1 MTDMTVALRVFAETQ
16 GAQTGLRQMAEA
28 LRAMGIGAKA
38 AAVDSAGAAL
48 RSATAWTGAGNTIS
62 GSMTAIGRALE
73 AGVPDLSALLRDQA
87 AEMTDTALAS
97 AEAAAGVA
105 ELRAMLHPLAGAAQA
120 ARDGLAEVALAEEM
134 GALTA
139 QEAAALSDRLSRALI
154 EVARAADAAGL
165 PLDGLGPSGRAAATG
180 LQQLIE
186 AQAGV
191 SAASPIAEWLQQGQ
205 ALDDL
210 RARFSPVYAEAR
222 RLVTEMA
229 QVADAERE
237 GAISARE
244 AALALDR
251 LETALAQVQAQA
263 AAAGVS
269 LESLGLPARG
279 AATDMQ
285 RLIEAQ
291 TGVTRATEG
300 SIAAQLR
307 QGQMLDEL
315 RARFNPVF
323 ATQQRYEQELRD
335 IAEAERLT
343 AITAREAADA
353 RERAAAAMA
362 PLAGGIRQIGAE
374 SGAAEAYTAN
384 LGYQLNDIGMMMA
397 AEQNPFMLMMQQGP
411 QVIQILQNMQASG
424 LSIGASL
431 RSALMGMVSPLSL
444 ITMGVI
450 GGGAFLVQWL
460 TATGDEA
467 DKTGK
472 KVKTFADKVD
482 DANGS
487 IRRAG
492 EAARVAGAGG
502 LEQLRREYGAVTQ
515 SVIELALELARI
527 EQRAVTIKVEG
538 LIADSLDAG
547 LDAQLERAFGTVGIA
562 LAGAFADHFPALEAE
577 IAALQADIASRQDMG
592 VFVSPAE
599 TDELR
604 RMREELAATRG
615 EMSGIGSLASGI
627 AVDPA
632 LFGQLAAAKA
642 GIAAARAAGD
652 FSGVAEGLRE
662 VHRLLVLSGQAI
674 DQQVL
679 DRLALTE
686 SAARRAADS
695 LRQVRAA
702 EMMRALPEPM
712 SPKAFEAM
720 EASWAERADLGRQAA
735 MAALVAQH
743 GRDSLEVARALVAE
757 ERQLYE
763 IQLSGEDISD
773 TERTNRLAAW
783 DAAKGMVAVE
793 RERLGQLQT
802 RLTAAQ
808 QEEAIQQA
816 IKTHGAD
823 SVTVARMRAQ
833 AEREAR
839 EALVLAIFPAGDLR
853 DRLIASERAGD
864 ALAKLDMAS
873 GISVAAAQAR
883 AMADEI
889 VRALGAANALAAQ
902 GTGAVEDARL
912 RWQYRDDP
920 VKLAGALASANF
932 ARTVKLPA
940 GAEDRDVARV
950 SANEAG
956 VVASAREAARIN
968 AALSAWQKAQTK
980 AGKGGG
986 GGTDK
991 NDTLAGLS
999 KEAQEILAALDIAAG
1014 GVAEKVRAGMMSVAE
1029 GETAMAQAKERAAGQ
1044 LAELIARLERLGPA
1058 GKAAADGARAA
1069 LKELAAEAGRADQSI
1084 REGMIKSFE
1093 DSFVRSLMSGKSA
1106 MSSFADHVQTE
1117 LLRAFTTKF
1126 VTPMMTPL
1134 IDGIMGIFSGIF
1146 SAQGNV
1152 IDAGQVV
1159 PFAQGGV
1166 PDLPALATHRNTV
1179 VDRPTAFPMAGRQ
1192 IGVMGEAGPEAIL
1205 PLLYGTRGQGVRAT
1219 APDGSEQVLPLQ
1231 RARGGALG
1239 VALPDVAASSNPAPV
1254 PAVDPVR
1261 TPIARMFAP
1270 GPVQPVQLPAEPVP
1284 PPVAPLPR
1292 PAGPLPAAGVLTPA
1306 APVPAPPA
1314 PGPAPVPA
1322 ADPVRTPIAQMFA
1335 PDPETAGAI
1344 RQAPG
1349 RPSGDVVPF
1358 AQGGVPDLPA
1368 LATHRNT
1375 VVDRPTAFPMA
1386 GHQIGVMGEAGPEA
1400 ILPLLYGAGGRGV
1413 RAMAP
1418 DGSEQVLPL
1427 QRARGGALGVAL
1439 PDVGAVVRRP
1449 QFFADGGVVGRLSQA
1464 PRMGETVGAIGAGE
1478 GGGGGGRPVINLN
1491 IQNNHPGAKVEQKE
1505 RQGSD
1510 GLSWDVV
1517 IEQIDS
1523 ALADRGRR
1531 GIGSL
1536 AGMMGD
1542 QYGLSRVGR

>member
-1 MTDMTVALRVFAETQ
+1 
-16 GAQTGLRQMAEA
+16 
-28 LRAMGIGAKA
+28 
-38 AAVDSAGAAL
+38 
-48 RSATAWTGAGNTIS
+48 
-62 GSMTAIGRALE
+62 
-73 AGVPDLSALLRDQA
+73 
-87 AEMTDTALAS
+87 
-97 AEAAAGVA
+97 
-105 ELRAMLHPLAGAAQA
+105 
-120 ARDGLAEVALAEEM
+120 
-134 GALTA
+134 
-139 QEAAALSDRLSRALI
+139 
-154 EVARAADAAGL
+154 
-165 PLDGLGPSGRAAATG
+165 
-180 LQQLIE
+180 
-186 AQAGV
+186 
-191 SAASPIAEWLQQGQ
+191 
-205 ALDDL
+205 
-210 RARFSPVYAEAR
+210 
-222 RLVTEMA
+222 
-229 QVADAERE
+229 
-237 GAISARE
+237 
-244 AALALDR
+244 
-251 LETALAQVQAQA
+251 
-263 AAAGVS
+263 
-269 LESLGLPARG
+269 
-279 AATDMQ
+279 
-285 RLIEAQ
+285 
-291 TGVTRATEG
+291 
-300 SIAAQLR
+300 
-307 QGQMLDEL
+307 
-315 RARFNPVF
+315 
-323 ATQQRYEQELRD
+323 
-335 IAEAERLT
+335 
-343 AITAREAADA
+343 
-353 RERAAAAMA
+353 
-362 PLAGGIRQIGAE
+362 
-374 SGAAEAYTAN
+374 
-384 LGYQLNDIGMMMA
+384 MMMA

-1322 ADPVRTPIAQMFA
+1322 VDPVRTPIAQMFAPQPVQPVQLPAEPVPAAGVLTPAAPVPAPPASNPAPVPTVDPVRTPIARMFAPQPVQPVQLPAEPVPPPVAPLPRPAGPLPAAGVLTPAAPVPAPPAPGPAPVPAADPVRTPIAQMFA